1 MINWLKALFK
11 RKPKKRARDSKG
23 RFLKDNPKTKKNEAY
38 D

>member
-1 MINWLKALFK
+1 MINWLKNLFK
-11 RKPKKRARDSKG
+11 KKPKERARDKKG